1 MLDDNDYYD
10 DGNSVVMRPRRWL
23 LHQMKLSRIYII
35 HNDCFNGIE
44 YIRIQ
49 FSQMRIV
56 CAHTNSTNNNTETL
70 NQLKNEIKLN
80 EMWKTSIMFFLTER
94 EQRCADDDDDDENA
108 IAKINEKFDKIQLN
122 EQWKRSAGNRTLS
135 QRWNRLLP
143 FFCFIFSFMQADTFT
158 AVNDAA
164 THFDGNNWK

>member
-1 MLDDNDYYD
+1 
-10 DGNSVVMRPRRWL
+10 
-23 LHQMKLSRIYII
+23 MKLSRIYII

-44 YIRIQ
+44 YIRIR

-56 CAHTNSTNNNTETL
+56 CAHTNRTNNNTETL

-135 QRWNRLLP
+135 QR
-143 FFCFIFSFMQADTFT
+143 
-158 AVNDAA
+158 
-164 THFDGNNWK
+164 